1 MKNNKIKASPVSW
14 LVKEISRDR
23 VGRAIITTFLKEF
36 EQAKEMEKQQIID
49 AITIGFDEG
58 RSYMHN
64 GTTKFET
71 GLQFYN
77 EIYGG
82 QNNEQ

>member
-1 MKNNKIKASPVSW
+1 MSNKQMTAVEW

-49 AITIGFDEG
+49 AWYDGEAHWDSG
-58 RSYMHN
+58 KN
-64 GTTKFET
+64 GNEYYKET
-71 GLQFYN
+71 
-77 EIYGG
+77 YGG
-82 QNNEQ
+82 QNNE